1 MLDEVV
7 TEFIQGISFEATR
20 VAQLAGRQKV
30 KYEDFEF
37 AMRRNP
43 TFLGKVQ
50 DNFERKKEVD
60 QAKKLFNEDEFGADA
75 AGEGGPSKRGRKPK
89 NKTEDGTQPNGAE
102 AADEELGEADD
113 DIEAEPS
120 AVGSRK

>member
-7 TEFIQGISFEATR
+7 TEFIQGLSFEATR

-43 TFLGKVQ
+43 IFLGKVQ

-60 QAKKLFNEDEFGADA
+60 MAKKLFNEDEFGADA
-75 AGEGGPSKRGRKPK
+75 AGEGVPSKRGRKPK
-89 NKTEDGTQPNGAE
+89 NKTEEGSQPNGAE
-102 AADEELGEADD
+102 VVDEELGEADD
-113 DIEAEPS
+113 DAEAEAD
-120 AVGSRK
+120 AVGSKK